1 MMLASSYLF
10 LAFLSASTILAN
22 VEKTIFIAP
31 PALSLP
37 DDSSID
43 NLYLISLSHNFSSV
57 RTKVN
62 ATFPDDEHPKGT
74 ETWML
79 LEGLQPRSRY
89 EVRICWLATQ
99 PTAFSLYTHNFD
111 IALGTPELIS
121 SLTEFAYARQAE
133 LSQDDL
139 EKMLGRRVRPSGKAG
154 SASSSL
160 LLLQIFAAA
169 DYFSLNQTLM
179 ENVPPVVADVILDRY
194 LLNIFPQSLVPT
206 AIYITSLAVISW
218 FVAGYIRR
226 LLVSV
231 AKRSLPDEKK
241 SS

>member
-1 MMLASSYLF
+1 MILTTSYWF
-10 LAFLSASTILAN
+10 LALLSASVTLAN

-43 NLYLISLSHNFSSV
+43 NLYLISLSHNHPSV
-57 RTKVN
+57 RTKIN
-62 ATFPDDEHPKGT
+62 ATFPNDDHPKGK

-79 LEGLQPRSRY
+79 LEGLLPGSRY

-99 PTAFSLYTHNFD
+99 PTAFSLYTHDFNK
-111 IALGTPELIS
+111 ALETPELIS

-139 EKMLGRRVRPSGKAG
+139 EKMLARRVRRSAEAG
-154 SASSSL
+154 SASSSI

-169 DYFSLNQTLM
+169 DYFSLNRTLM

-194 LLNIFPQSLVPT
+194 LLNVFPQSLVPT
-206 AIYITSLAVISW
+206 AIYITSLAVVSW
-218 FVAGYIRR
+218 FVAGYVRR
-226 LLVSV
+226 LLASI
-231 AKRSLPDEKK
+231 AKGSLPDDKK
-241 SS
+241 TS